1 MLAPYRLDIQNN
13 AKILGHL
20 DFVNAKAKMAHDTK
34 ATLPLLSQ
42 AGQVVLKKARHPLI
56 DPKKAVANDI
66 KLGQDYHAIVI
77 TGPNTG
83 GKTITLKTLGL
94 IQLMGQ
100 SGMFIPAAEGST
112 IAVYDE
118 IFADIGDE
126 QSLEQNLS
134 TFSGHMENVKA
145 ILDQTTAHSLVPVSY
160 THLTLPTTPYV

>member
-1 MLAPYRLDIQNN
+1 M
-13 AKILGHL
+13 
-20 DFVNAKAKMAHDTK
+20 
-34 ATLPLLSQ
+34 
-42 AGQVVLKKARHPLI
+42 
-56 DPKKAVANDI
+56 
-66 KLGQDYHAIVI
+66 I

-145 ILDQTTAHSLVPVSY
+145 ILDQTTAHSLVLLDELGAGTDPKEGAALAIAILDKIGALGSDVVVT
-160 THLTLPTTPYV
+160 THYPELKAFAYDRPETINASIGV